1 MDRTIPIAQSDQIPT
16 VQRAYLA
23 VVAIGG
29 WLPWV
34 ALIFL
39 TAGVLVARRRS
50 VALVW
55 AAAGLGVS
63 MLLLVLG
70 FGIGRNVLLTAV
82 PPVTVPSG
90 VTTLLYDT
98 ATAAMQDT
106 AVIGVVLAVAIA
118 VVAWFAGPFKA
129 PRRLRGF
136 YTDAVAGLRHNAEQH
151 GVTTGRVGNWVYA
164 QRRVLHV
171 IIALGRL
178 GGDHPSS
185 SALCLRHCRDPGGRG
200 DRPHHRVARRATRA
214 GRPAAAGPGTGCGLR
229 LDEHFARRSAAEL
242 PELRLRE
249 RRVLPSAVR
258 GHTGVIA
265 CHTMLRD
272 SRGEAHAPS
281 TRCVSDP
288 SSAGPE
294 IKASD
299 QAKAVALV
307 MLVLPVPKVEGVRA
321 CCRRSDNFCP

>member
-1 MDRTIPIAQSDQIPT
+1 M
-16 VQRAYLA
+16 
-23 VVAIGG
+23 
-29 WLPWV
+29 

-55 AAAGLGVS
+55 AAAGLGLS

-82 PPVTVPSG
+82 PPATVPSG

-98 ATAAMQDT
+98 ATAAMKDT

-171 IIALGRL
+171 IIALAA
-178 GGDHPSS
+178 
-185 SALCLRHCRDPGGRG
+185 SAAIILLRPLSVSDIVGTLVVAVIALIIVSLVE
-200 DRPHHRVARRATRA
+200 RPEPAVALQPAPE
-214 GRPAAAGPGTGCGLR
+214 PAAA
-229 LDEHFARRSAAEL
+229 
-242 PELRLRE
+242 
-249 RRVLPSAVR
+249 
-258 GHTGVIA
+258 
-265 CHTMLRD
+265 
-272 SRGEAHAPS
+272 
-281 TRCVSDP
+281 
-288 SSAGPE
+288 
-294 IKASD
+294 
-299 QAKAVALV
+299 
-307 MLVLPVPKVEGVRA
+307 
-321 CCRRSDNFCP
+321 